1 MSLAGSKGVRA
12 MYYSFGDIICPICG
26 EVMNQTVRGWMCP
39 DCLTEHIIC
48 NNIDEEEAENGR

>member
-1 MSLAGSKGVRA
+1 
-12 MYYSFGDIICPICG
+12 MYYSFGDIICPMCG

-48 NNIDEEEAENGR
+48 NNIDEDEVKQLWKNTVFQKI